1 MIVEKAAL
9 PKRESPVKELVPVTD
24 SAEIVVEAR
33 VDVPETVRD
42 VIVVVVNVPWPLFVI
57 LVVEAI

>member
-24 SAEIVVEAR
+24 SA
-33 VDVPETVRD
+33 

-57 LVVEAI
+57 LVVDAI